1 MAKKII
7 WSDRAKF
14 ELNGILEYW
23 YYRNKSETY
32 SLKLSDLFDEA
43 VRKVANSPE
52 IGKYTNNKE
61 SRIIIVRDYY
71 LVYEELEKYVLIL
84 TIWDSRQ
91 NPDSLKI

>member
-1 MAKKII
+1 MAKQVI

-14 ELNGILEYW
+14 ELKVILEYW

-32 SLKLSDLFDEA
+32 SLKLSNLFDEA
-43 VRKVANSPE
+43 VTKISNLPE
-52 IGKYTNNKE
+52 IGKYTDNKE
-61 SRIIIVRDYY
+61 SRIVIVRNYY
-71 LVYEELEKYVLIL
+71 LVYEELEKYIFIL